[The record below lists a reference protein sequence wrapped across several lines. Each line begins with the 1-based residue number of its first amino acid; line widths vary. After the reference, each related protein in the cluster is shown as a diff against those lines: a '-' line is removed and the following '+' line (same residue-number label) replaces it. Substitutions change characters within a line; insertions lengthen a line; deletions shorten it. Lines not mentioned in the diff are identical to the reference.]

1 MYKFPVVIVFA
12 RIPILLIELAVRD
25 DTLNLYASRYDVEI
39 ELARSCCVL
48 RFVAF
53 TVFVLIEDTCKDCI
67 IKVVIC
73 RLPVLIE
80 LAKRKFVEKE
90 LGKIL
95 VDEIYPS
102 VPRPTIV
109 EVILRSTLED

>member
-1 MYKFPVVIVFA
+1 VYKFPVVIVFA

-39 ELARSCCVL
+39 ELALNCCVL
-48 RFVAF
+48 RFV
-53 TVFVLIEDTCKDCI
+53 TLRVLVLIEDACKDCI

-80 LAKRKFVEKE
+80 DAKRKFVEKE
-90 LGKIL
+90 LGKIF

-102 VPRPTIV
+102 VPRPIIL
-109 EVILRSTLED
+109 EVILRLTSDD